1 MYCPECGTLTLR
13 SYTHNAM
20 PTYHCPRC
28 RVLWAYDAEDMGGPC
43 YRVLCTNWDAISEKP
58 TISHL
63 APTKGEGPCH
73 PPPTTS

>member
-20 PTYHCPRC
+20 P
-28 RVLWAYDAEDMGGPC
+28 C
-43 YRVLCTNWDAISEKP
+43 YRVLCANWDGISEKP
-58 TISHL
+58 MISHL